1 MQVQQQEK
9 PLIVPQFRPQDL
21 LDILIMS
28 ILVYQLYSWF
38 RKSRAIQVLAGLGTV
53 TVIYFITRQT
63 GLHMTSWVL
72 QQLGTVIIIVIVVV
86 FQNEI
91 RQTLYRFS
99 KLRELL
105 GGSSERTC
113 SGPAIIAEA
122 VFGLAK
128 KRCGAILVFQRT
140 DQLEEHL
147 TNGTQLDALVSAH
160 LLQSIFHDGTP
171 LHDGA
176 VLIRNEQIIQAACL
190 LPLSDSQ
197 KLPQQYGTRHRAAI
211 GLTERTDAVVVVV
224 SEERGEVSLA
234 MRGELTA
241 LQSIQ
246 QLELQLENLL
256 TPEGKQQKRP
266 FLELVFSN
274 LLSKAA
280 VLVGVTII
288 WLLLSSRQGEVAI
301 VPVPL
306 TFHGLPSGMSLIRVA
321 PEEVTVRLRSN
332 SGLTPSPRQLDLT
345 ADLDL
350 GEVQEGHNTLRVSLS
365 HVRVPSGMTVVGIEP
380 TTVKIVVRSAPKAK

>member
-1 MQVQQQEK
+1 
-9 PLIVPQFRPQDL
+9 LSIPQFGLQDL

-38 RKSRAIQVLAGLGTV
+38 RKSRAIQVLAGLGTI

-72 QQLGTVIIIVIVVV
+72 QQMGTVIIIVIIVV

-99 KLRELL
+99 KLSELVG
-105 GGSSERTC
+105 GGSQRTC
-113 SGPAIIAEA
+113 SGPAIIAET
-122 VFGLAK
+122 VFELAK

-147 TNGTQLDALVSAH
+147 HNGTQLDALVSTH
-160 LLQSIFHDGTP
+160 LLQNIFHEGTP

-176 VLIRNEQIIQAACL
+176 VLIHNEQIVQAACL

-197 KLPQQYGTRHRAAI
+197 QLPQHYGTRHRAAI

-224 SEERGEVSLA
+224 SEERGEVSLSV
-234 MRGELTA
+234 RGELTT
-241 LQSIQ
+241 LQNLEQLRQ
-246 QLELQLENLL
+246 QLEKLL
-256 TPEGKQQKRP
+256 TPEGKQLKRP
-266 FLELVFSN
+266 FLRRLFSD
-274 LLSKAA
+274 LPVKTA
-280 VLVGVTII
+280 VLLGVTII
-288 WLLLSSRQGEVAI
+288 WLLLSVRQGEVAI

-306 TFHGLPSGMSLIRVA
+306 TFHGLPNGMTLTRVS

-350 GEVQEGHNTLRVSLS
+350 GEVQEGHNIMRVSLS
-365 HVRVPSGMTVVGIEP
+365 HVRVPSGMTVIGIEP
-380 TTVKIVVRSAPKAK
+380 TTVRIIVRSAPKTK

>member
-1 MQVQQQEK
+1 
-9 PLIVPQFRPQDL
+9 
-21 LDILIMS
+21 
-28 ILVYQLYSWF
+28 
-38 RKSRAIQVLAGLGTV
+38 VLAGLGTV
-53 TVIYFITRQT
+53 TIIYFITRQA

-72 QQLGTVIIIVIVVV
+72 QQLGTVIIIVIIVV

-105 GGSSERTC
+105 GGSSEHSC
-113 SGPAIIAEA
+113 SGPTIIAEA
-122 VFGLAK
+122 VFGLAQ

-147 TNGTQLDALVSAH
+147 SNGTQLDATISAH
-160 LLQSIFHDGTP
+160 LLQSIFHEGTP

-176 VLIRNEQIIQAACL
+176 VLIRNEQITQAACL

-234 MRGELTA
+234 TRGELTT
-241 LQSIQ
+241 LQTAE
-246 QLELQLENLL
+246 QLELQLDSLL

-266 FLELVFSN
+266 FFKFIFSN
-274 LLSKAA
+274 PFSKVA
-280 VLVGVTII
+280 VLLGVTVI

-301 VPVPL
+301 VPAPL
-306 TFHGLPSGMSLIRVA
+306 TFHGLPSGMSLIRVS

-365 HVRVPSGMTVVGIEP
+365 HVRVPSGMTVVGVEP
-380 TTVKIVVRSAPKAK
+380 TTVRIVIKSTPKTK